1 MKRSLTLTWAK
12 ASIKMTA
19 AERLTPYREAAAGAV
34 YSTRLGKKVKPVRP
48 EEDTL
53 SKGFLRRVEELGDEV
68 AQRKKRYG
76 IWQEYTWKE
85 VYEHVVGFALGLL
98 DLGLNKGDTLAII
111 GENDPEMYWAQIAAH
126 ALHCKTCCIFSDASP
141 PDILYAVNSTDAT
154 VVCAHDQEQVDKLL
168 EIKASVPQILKVIY
182 WEERG
187 LWSYDDDWLISFR
200 DLQAIGAAASLEQPR
215 LFDELAL
222 STEPMDTIILSMTS
236 GTTSLPKFAEVS
248 HHQLVYGHALNDE
261 YVDTRQEDNWLSFS
275 PMAWLAEQ
283 AFGFSTHLLN
293 GVQVNFPEGP
303 ETVPTDMR
311 EIAPAGL
318 LFPSRVWENLARVV
332 QFRINDSSPLNRLM
346 YRLFMPIAYRAIDL
360 EDAHRTIPAPLR
372 VLRWLGEFAIFEPLR
387 DKLGLTRARNV
398 LTAGAMLS
406 SDIIRFFRAIGI
418 ELRQFYGST
427 ETFGTLHLRGDVR
440 FETVGVIVPGVEIK
454 IAENQEILV
463 RTKARFKG
471 YYKRPEETG
480 EALDA
485 EGWYYTGDAGHMDE
499 KTGHLI
505 YLERVKDLIEL
516 SSGEKFSPQYIEGR
530 SKFSPYV
537 QDMMTIGGADMD
549 FVSAIIVIDF
559 QNVSRWAEKRGIA
572 FTTYVDLS
580 QREEVYEIIRGEL
593 RAINESLP
601 VYSQVKRFVILHK
614 EFDADEAE
622 LTRTRKLRRGALQ
635 SKYHELLTAI
645 YGRRRQVR
653 VRAEVRYRD
662 GRTGTLETE
671 LRVADV

>member
-1 MKRSLTLTWAK
+1 MAVLK
-12 ASIKMTA
+12 ADEGIPLRA
-19 AERLTPYREAAAGAV
+19 ASPGKIYSSRLKSQIQPVLPGA
-34 YSTRLGKKVKPVRP
+34 
-48 EEDTL
+48 DTL
-53 SKGFLRRVEELGDEV
+53 SKNFLLRVRELGGEV

-76 IWQEYTWKE
+76 IWQEYSWSD
-85 VYEHVVGFALGLL
+85 VYEHVVNFGLGLL
-98 DLGLNKGDTLAII
+98 KLGLQRGDTLVII
-111 GENDPEMYWAQIAAH
+111 GENDPEMYWSQIAAH
-126 ALHCKTCCIFSDASP
+126 ALRCKTCCVFSDASP
-141 PDILYAVNSTDAT
+141 QDILYVIRSTDAT
-154 VVCAHDQEQVDKLL
+154 IVCARDQEQVDKLL
-168 EIKASVPQILKVIY
+168 EIRTEISQILKVVY
-182 WEERG
+182 WEDRG
-187 LWSYDDDWLISFR
+187 MWAYADEWLADYATVQTLGRDFR
-200 DLQAIGAAASLEQPR
+200 RQEPG
-215 LFDELAL
+215 LFDKLAR
-222 STEPMDTIILSMTS
+222 STEAMDTIILSMTS
-236 GTTSLPKFAEVS
+236 GTTSLPKFAEVT
-248 HHQLVYGHALNDE
+248 HYQLVYGHALNYA
-261 YVDTRQEDNWLSFS
+261 YVDSRQSDNWLSFS

-283 AFGFSTHLLN
+283 ALGFAAHLIT

-332 QFRINDSSPLNRLM
+332 QFRISDSSLLNRLM
-346 YRLFMPIAYRAIDL
+346 YRAFMPIAYRVIDQQ
-360 EDAHRTIPAPLR
+360 DAKVPIPLHLR
-372 VLRWLGEFAIFEPLR
+372 FTRWLGEYAIFEPLR

-418 ELRQFYGST
+418 ELRQYYGST
-427 ETFGTLHLRGDVR
+427 ETFGTVHLRGDVR

-454 IAENQEILV
+454 IARNQEILI

-471 YYKRPEETG
+471 YYKQPEKTG
-480 EALDA
+480 EALDE

-516 SSGEKFSPQYIEGR
+516 STGEKFSPQYIEGR
-530 SKFSPYV
+530 VKFSPYV
-537 QDMMTIGGADMD
+537 QDMMTIGGADLD

-580 QREEVYEIIRGEL
+580 QRSEVQEIVRGEL
-593 RAINESLP
+593 RQVNESLP
-601 VYSQVKRFVILHK
+601 DYSQVKRFVILHK

-635 SKYHELLTAI
+635 EKYHDLLEAI
-645 YGRRRQVR
+645 YGDKQQVR
-653 VRAEVRYRD
+653 IRADVKYRD
-662 GRTGTLETE
+662 GRAGAVETE
-671 LRVADV
+671 LLVVDV

>member
-1 MKRSLTLTWAK
+1 MA
-12 ASIKMTA
+12 APA
-19 AERLTPYREAAAGAV
+19 AERIPFREATPGTV
-34 YSTRLGKKVKPVRP
+34 YRSRMDKPIQPVRR

-53 SKGFLRRVEELGDEV
+53 SKGFLRRVAEFGDGV

-76 IWQEYTWKE
+76 IWQEYSWNAVYDE
-85 VYEHVVGFALGLL
+85 VVDFGMGLL
-98 DLGLNKGDTLAII
+98 ELGMQAGDTLTII
-111 GENDPEMYWAQIAAH
+111 GENNPEMYWAQIAAH
-126 ALHCKTCCIFSDASP
+126 ALHCKTCCVFSDASP
-141 PDILYAVNSTDAT
+141 RDIQYVLQSTDT
-154 VVCAHDQEQVDKLL
+154 TIVCAHDQEQVDKMLAL
-168 EIKASVPQILKVIY
+168 KAELPQILKVVY

-187 LWSYDDDWLISFR
+187 MWSYRDEWLASFR
-200 DLQAIGAAASLEQPR
+200 DTQAAGRARREAQPTY
-215 LFDELAL
+215 FDEMAH
-222 STEPMDTIILSMTS
+222 STEPGATIILSMTS
-236 GTTSLPKFAEVS
+236 GTTSLPKFAEVT
-248 HHQLVYGHALNDE
+248 HHQLVYGHAMNGE
-261 YVDTRQEDNWLSFS
+261 YVDSRREDNWLSFS

-283 AFGFSTHLLN
+283 AFGFATHLLN
-293 GVQVNFPEGP
+293 GVQVNFPESP

-332 QFRINDSSPLNRLM
+332 QFRINDSSALNRLM
-346 YRLFMPIAYRAIDL
+346 YRLFMPIAYRAIDR
-360 EDAHRTIPAPLR
+360 EDAHQAIPPPLR
-372 VLRWLGEFAIFEPLR
+372 LLRWLGEYAIFEPLR

-406 SDIIRFFRAIGI
+406 GDIIRFFRAIGI

-427 ETFGTLHLRGDVR
+427 ETFGTVHLRGDVR

-454 IAENQEILV
+454 IAQNQEILI
-463 RTKARFKG
+463 RTKARFRG
-471 YYKRPEETG
+471 YYKQPEETG
-480 EALDA
+480 AALDV

-516 SSGEKFSPQYIEGR
+516 ASGEKFSPQYIEGR
-530 SKFSPYV
+530 TKFSPFV

-559 QNVSRWAEKRGIA
+559 QNVSRWAETHGIA

-580 QREEVYEIIRGEL
+580 QREEVYAIIGGEL

-601 VYSQVKRFVILHK
+601 AYSQVRRFVILHK

-622 LTRTRKLRRGALQ
+622 LTRTRKLRRGALHE
-635 SKYHELLTAI
+635 KYHELLEAI
-645 YGRRRQVR
+645 YSGRRQVH
-653 VRAEVRYRD
+653 VSAEVKYRD
-662 GRTGTLETE
+662 GRTGTVETE

>member
-1 MKRSLTLTWAK
+1 MA
-12 ASIKMTA
+12 MA
-19 AERLTPYREAAAGAV
+19 AATDPIPYRDSVPGKV
-34 YSTRLGKKVKPVRP
+34 YVSRLGNQVRQISP
-48 EEDTL
+48 ESDTL
-53 SKGFLRRVEELGDEV
+53 SKNFLLRVHELGEKI

-76 IWQEYTWKE
+76 IWQEYTWNE
-85 VYEHVVGFALGLL
+85 VYEQSVNFGMGLL
-98 DLGLNKGDTLAII
+98 KLGFQRGDTLVII

-126 ALHCKTCCIFSDASP
+126 ALHCKTCCVFSDASP
-141 PDILYAVNSTDAT
+141 QDILYVINSTDAT
-154 VVCAHDQEQVDKLL
+154 FVCVRDQEQVDKLL
-168 EIKASVPQILKVIY
+168 EIRAAIPQILKVVY
-182 WEERG
+182 WEDRG
-187 LWSYDDDWLISFR
+187 MWSYTSDWLASFS
-200 DLQAIGAAASLEQPR
+200 DFLAIGAEYRQQEPGI
-215 LFDELAL
+215 FDELAR
-222 STEPMDTIILSMTS
+222 STSASDTIILSMTS
-236 GTTSLPKFAEVS
+236 GTTSLPKFAEVT
-248 HHQLVYGHALNDE
+248 HYQLVYGHALNYE
-261 YVDTRQEDNWLSFS
+261 YVDSRQSDNWLSFS

-283 AFGFSTHLLN
+283 GFGFTSHLLD
-293 GVQVNFPEGP
+293 GLQVNFPEGP

-332 QFRINDSSPLNRLM
+332 QFRINDSTLLNRLM
-346 YRLFMPIAYRAIDL
+346 YRIFMPIAYRAIDH
-360 EDAHRTIPAPLR
+360 EDRHRPVPAQLR
-372 VLRWLGEFAIFEPLR
+372 LLRYLGEFAIFEPLR

-427 ETFGTLHLRGDVR
+427 ETFGTVHLRGDVR
-440 FETVGVIVPGVEIK
+440 FETVGVIIPGVEIK
-454 IAENQEILV
+454 IAENQEILI

-471 YYKRPEETG
+471 YYKQPEQTG
-480 EALDA
+480 ETLDK
-485 EGWYYTGDAGHMDE
+485 EGWYYTGDAGHLDE

-516 SSGEKFSPQYIEGR
+516 STGEKFSPQYIEGR

-537 QDMMTIGGADMD
+537 QDMMTIGGAEME

-580 QREEVYEIIRGEL
+580 QRKEVCDIIRNEL
-593 RAINESLP
+593 RQVNESLP
-601 VYSQVKRFVILHK
+601 SYSQVKRFVILHK

-635 SKYHELLTAI
+635 EKYRDLLDAI
-645 YGRRRQVR
+645 YGGAYQVH
-653 VRAEVRYRD
+653 VSAEVKYRD
-662 GRTGTLETE
+662 GRTGTVETE
-671 LRVADV
+671 LRVSDV